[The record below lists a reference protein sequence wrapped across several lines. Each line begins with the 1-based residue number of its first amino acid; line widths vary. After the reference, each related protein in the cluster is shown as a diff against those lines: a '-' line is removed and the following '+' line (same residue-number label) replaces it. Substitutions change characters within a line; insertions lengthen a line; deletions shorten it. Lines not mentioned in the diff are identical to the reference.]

1 MVYKLVLNAQARRR
15 QPESS
20 EASER
25 NICPGKRKTTTKAPF
40 ILAKLIRDEH
50 VGRFRNWRELM
61 KRLTTLRRRLWGRR
75 TGHWRSTWRTES
87 TAFTPA
93 SPTPLPPLTPPPFL
107 SHYTSP
113 FSKGSFLLLSESV
126 RHSFLSTKSQGVSV
140 RHSFLSTKSQR
151 IR

>member
-25 NICPGKRKTTTKAPF
+25 NICPGKRKTTMKAPF
-40 ILAKLIRDEH
+40 VLAKLIRDEH
-50 VGRFRNWRELM
+50 VSRFSNWRELM
-61 KRLTTLRRRLWGRR
+61 KRLTTLRRQLWGRR

-87 TAFTPA
+87 TIFTPVN
-93 SPTPLPPLTPPPFL
+93 PTLLPSFTFSLFL

-126 RHSFLSTKSQGVSV
+126 RYSFLSTKSQGVSV
-140 RHSFLSTKSQR
+140 RYSFLSTKSQR

>member
-25 NICPGKRKTTTKAPF
+25 NICPGKRKTTMKAPF

-61 KRLTTLRRRLWGRR
+61 KRLTTLSRQLLGPKDW
-75 TGHWRSTWRTES
+75 
-87 TAFTPA
+87 
-93 SPTPLPPLTPPPFL
+93 PLAE
-107 SHYTSP
+107 HMAD
-113 FSKGSFLLLSESV
+113 
-126 RHSFLSTKSQGVSV
+126 
-140 RHSFLSTKSQR
+140 R
-151 IR
+151 IYHIYSC